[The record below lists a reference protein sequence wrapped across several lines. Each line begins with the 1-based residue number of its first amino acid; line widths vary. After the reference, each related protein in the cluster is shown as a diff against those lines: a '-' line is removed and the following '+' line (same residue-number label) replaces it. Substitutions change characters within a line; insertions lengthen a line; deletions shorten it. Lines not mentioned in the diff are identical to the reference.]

1 MVSEFAG
8 VTAPHVSCCGL
19 AMVVAASSLAR
30 HDREKAPVT
39 TAGDGLLFIGIV
51 RKVTPGAVD
60 RKEKAK
66 RSVTWL
72 AL

>member
-8 VTAPHVSCCGL
+8 AIAPHVSCCAV
-19 AMVVAASSLAR
+19 AMAVAASSLAR

-39 TAGDGLLFIGIV
+39 PVGDGLLFIGIV
-51 RKVTPGAVD
+51 WKVTPETVD
-60 RKEKAK
+60 RQEKAK
-66 RSVTWL
+66 RSVNWL